1 MGRQIVG
8 LLCSLLFFAQTLAKS
23 IEVSVDQLDRLPDG
37 RYVYNLIDNDALLPD
52 NEYTVSIAA
61 KNAVGVG
68 NSIVAAAP
76 TAPSGPPDAPSNG
89 HLATLSHHHLPI
101 TEATVTWDAPST
113 SSTSANPN
121 SSHSVSGYKVEWYC
135 KACKTPEVQV
145 IKLQYSAA
153 LTNTKFSLSY
163 SPTPE
168 IKKETAMLPWNAPA
182 DLVRRELINL
192 GWSETNDPNLLQDVH
207 VSRSTL
213 TNGYA
218 WHVTYGNHPDRDIN
232 DGDIVALVGS
242 VSAHGDAGS
251 PTITIATTQDG
262 QRAMGQSEVQYLQV
276 VGSGS
281 VLSIDDVGGFY
292 RLKFA
297 GSEHTPYISVH
308 ADASE
313 LELALEQLSSVGDVN
328 VVQNDSVI
336 QEAATGT
343 DDPSDTN
350 LIHHYEITFA
360 SNVGNVD
367 RLLVD
372 DAHLTTTA
380 PYPGQASVRVFDG
393 DNSINA
399 FDVKDSTAIPGE
411 EPVLYG
417 WLEELD
423 ESARSYTIPNLTP
436 GKEYAVTVSARN
448 EKHGYGPRMVPSPSS
463 ITPPIQIPG
472 KPSDVTLD
480 VNNGYSDS
488 VKVSFSPPLSDGGD
502 DILRYRVE
510 LDPSPSFDNPIVEEF
525 TCPNNNKRTVWRVET
540 TTAEGGVI
548 SGGSFTL
555 NVQVNGY
562 NYITSH
568 IPYDAPALQHNETSV
583 IDELPTIFST
593 TSGSATVLT
602 VPATDVEPIVFG
614 GDRLRFSG
622 QSAPFKY
629 YQVQSV
635 ATNIITLT
643 EPFVGVDGLQEGTSR
658 HYGGRG
664 DPLSSRIHCRV
675 DATLCSEESEKQS
688 GSMQSKLQDLTHA
701 MTAGVLVDRDGPSKS
716 NTFVWRI
723 TFLDDALPS
732 GSDYDISLGTAALTT
747 ADGVGSAS
755 VSARLLTRGESYE
768 ACHGT
773 LTVPS
778 LGGLVKG
785 LTYHARVLA
794 VNSEGYSLPAI
805 ASEPQAP
812 MVIPGP
818 PTSVSLDVASDT
830 ELIVMFAPPSDNGG
844 AGIIKYM
851 VQWSISSDFSNAE
864 TSSVEYLAGGAPFY
878 KTIEGLS
885 PGTNYYVRVSAV
897 NAMGQGPWQSST
909 PPSLNPHRT
918 PDPPRSIVL
927 ASTSETMITVGWS
940 PPMSDG
946 GDPIT
951 KYRIEWDER
960 EDFISYAMPP
970 NKGYRDI
977 DASNESFTIGLL
989 NKRKTYYVRVGAI
1002 NSAGVGMSRT
1012 SNPSNVTPANQVPGK
1027 PYSPTATSG
1036 SLVGSIHVSWLHPVI
1051 PHHSIPCSGTENDPA
1066 PCPTPYGSNLP
1077 AANGG
1082 SAVQEYE
1089 VELNQEEGFHH
1100 GSIRKTTSQ
1109 LATTVEGL
1117 IPGRIYYVRVLA
1129 RNKMGSGAYSPT
1141 VFAMATET
1149 QAA

>member
-1 MGRQIVG
+1 MPRWINSTSCLALHVA
-8 LLCSLLFFAQTLAKS
+8 LLCCLVSLASAKS
-23 IEVSVDQLDRLPDG
+23 IEVPVDQLDRLPDG
-37 RYVYNLIDNDALLPD
+37 RYIYNLVDDALLSD

-61 KNAVGVG
+61 KNAGGVG
-68 NSIVAAAP
+68 
-76 TAPSGPPDAPSNG
+76 TAIATSPIPPSGPPDAPSNG
-89 HLATLSHHHLPI
+89 HLTTLLHHPLPI
-101 TEATVTWDAPST
+101 TEATVTWEDTAATSAPSI
-113 SSTSANPN
+113 
-121 SSHSVSGYKVEWYC
+121 SGYKVEWYC
-135 KACKTPEVQV
+135 TTCKIPEVQV
-145 IKLQYSAA
+145 IKLQHSAA
-153 LTNTKFSLSY
+153 LWNAKFSLSY
-163 SPTPE
+163 SPAPD

-192 GWSETNDPNLLQDVH
+192 GWSETDDPNLLQDVQ

-218 WHVTYGNHPDRDIN
+218 WHVTFGNHPDRDIN

-242 VSAHGDAGS
+242 VSANGDAGA
-251 PTITIATTQDG
+251 PTITITTSQDG

-281 VLSIDDVGGFY
+281 ISSVDDVGGFY

-297 GSEHTPYISVH
+297 GSEYTQYISAH

-313 LELALEQLSSVGDVN
+313 LELALEQLSTVGDVI

-336 QEAATGT
+336 QETATGT
-343 DDPSDTN
+343 DDASGAN
-350 LIHHYEITFA
+350 LIHHYEITFV

-367 RLLVD
+367 RLFVD
-372 DAHLTTTA
+372 EAYLTTRA
-380 PYPGQASVRVFDG
+380 ASGQVSVRVFDG

-399 FDVKDSTAIPGE
+399 FDVRDSKAVPGE
-411 EPVLYG
+411 EPCLYG
-417 WLEELD
+417 SFEELD
-423 ESARSYTIPNLTP
+423 ASARSFTIPNLSP
-436 GKEYAVTVSARN
+436 GKEYAVAVSARN
-448 EKHGYGPRMVPSPSS
+448 EKHGYGPRMIPSPSS
-463 ITPPIQIPG
+463 ISPPIQIPS

-488 VKVSFSPPLSDGGD
+488 VKVSFRPPVSDGGD

-510 LDPSPSFDNPIVEEF
+510 LDPSPSFENPIVEEF

-540 TTAEGGVI
+540 TTAGGGTI

-562 NYITSH
+562 SYITSH
-568 IPYDAPALQHNETSV
+568 IPYDAPALKHNETGT
-583 IDELPTIFST
+583 IDDLPPLFST
-593 TSGSATVLT
+593 TSGSATVIT
-602 VPATDVEPIVFG
+602 VPATDVETKVFE

-622 QSAPFKY
+622 QASPFKY

-643 EPFVGVDGLQEGTSR
+643 EPFVGVDGLQEATSR

-664 DPLSSRIHCRV
+664 DPWSSRIHCQV
-675 DATLCSEESEKQS
+675 DATLCSEESEKHS

-701 MTAGVLVDRDGPSKS
+701 ITAGVLVDRDGPSES

-723 TFLDDALPS
+723 TFLDDALPP

-747 ADGVGSAS
+747 ANNVGSAS
-755 VSARLLTRGESYE
+755 ASARLLLRGESYG

-785 LTYHARVLA
+785 LVYHARVLA

-805 ASEPQAP
+805 ASKPQAP

-844 AGIIKYM
+844 AGIIKYV
-851 VQWSISSDFSNAE
+851 VQWSASSDFNTVE
-864 TSSVEYLAGGAPFY
+864 TSAVEYLVGGAPFY

-897 NAMGQGPWQSST
+897 NEMGQGLWQSST
-909 PPSLNPHRT
+909 PPSLNPHRS
-918 PDPPRSIVL
+918 PDPPRSIFL
-927 ASTSETMITVGWS
+927 ASTSETMVTVGWS
-940 PPMSDG
+940 SPMSDG

-951 KYRIEWDER
+951 KYRVEWDER

-977 DASNESFTIGLL
+977 DAVNESFTIELL
-989 NKRKTYYVRVGAI
+989 NKRKAYYVRIGAI
-1002 NSAGVGMSRT
+1002 NSAGVGMSRIA
-1012 SNPSNVTPANQVPGK
+1012 SPSNATPANQVPGK

-1036 SLVGSIHVSWLHPVI
+1036 SLVGSIHISWLHPVV

-1066 PCPTPYGSNLP
+1066 PCPALYGSSLS

-1082 SAVQEYE
+1082 SSIQEYE

-1100 GSIRKTTSQ
+1100 GSIRQTTSQ

-1129 RNKMGSGAYSPT
+1129 RNKIGSGAYSPT
-1141 VFAMATET
+1141 VFAE
-1149 QAA
+1149 AA